1 MKKHLFLI
9 ALICSIFVA
18 CGPKPELPT
27 VTTNSVSE
35 VTDTTALCVGAVVN
49 DGNADITAK
58 GFCWSTEQ
66 NPTLENNTVMT
77 VTTREEAAD
86 DFFTATLSGLTAAT
100 EYYVRAYATNS
111 EGTAYGE
118 NINFVTLEEENS
130 DDNTGDDNTGD
141 DNTGDDNTG
150 DDNTD
155 DDNDSEIVIELPT
168 LITSD
173 VTEITET
180 TAMIS
185 CEVTNDGGASV
196 TSRGVCWSISENPT
210 IEDTHTNDGEG
221 IGVFT
226 STMTNLTPNT
236 TYYVRA
242 YATNSEGTSYGNEM
256 NFTTLEEI
264 ILELPTITDVT
275 ISEVTSNTSII
286 SAEVLTDGGAEVT
299 ERGFYW
305 GEKSSVEPNRVNV
318 GEGLGNFTYQLTG
331 LNGGTEYYVYSF
343 AKNSVGEVVGTIAY
357 FTTIENTPE
366 IEYVDMGFPSG
377 VKWATC
383 NFGATTPEG
392 YGEYY
397 AWGEIETKE
406 EYTWQNG
413 NCLTYGKELGD
424 ISGNPEYDVVA
435 AEWGGS
441 WRSPRLE
448 DMYELVTLCDW
459 IWNGKGFNVVSRIN
473 GSYIFLPAAGF
484 MNTLAANAAGTEG
497 PLDQGTWG
505 YYWTSTPYS
514 EEVEGGTNTNKRA
527 CFLQFGSGGYMTDQG
542 LRYNGFSIRPVRD

>member
-9 ALICSIFVA
+9 ALICTLLVG
-18 CGPKPELPT
+18 CKPDPVLPT
-27 VTTNSVSE
+27 VKTLG
-35 VTDTTALCVGAVVN
+35 VTEITETSALCMGDITDN
-49 DGNADITAK
+49 GNATITAK

-66 NPTLENNTVMT
+66 NPTLENGFTTEADYRRDEPVPPFYATITDLLANTT
-77 VTTREEAAD
+77 
-86 DFFTATLSGLTAAT
+86 
-100 EYYVRAYATNS
+100 YYVRAYATNS

-141 DNTGDDNTG
+141 DNEG
-150 DDNTD
+150 
-155 DDNDSEIVIELPT
+155 EIIIELPT
-168 LITSD
+168 VLTSD

-185 CEVTNDGGASV
+185 YEVASDGGANV
-196 TSRGVCWSISENPT
+196 TSRGICWSTNENPT
-210 IEDTHTNDGEG
+210 IEGTYTNDGEG
-221 IGVFT
+221 VGTFT

-264 ILELPTITDVT
+264 ILELPTVTDVT

-331 LNGGTEYYVYSF
+331 LNGGTEYYVYSY

-435 AEWGGS
+435 AKWGGN

-497 PLDQGTWG
+497 ALDQGVWG
-505 YYWTSTPYS
+505 YYWTTTPYS
-514 EEVEGGTNTNKRA
+514 EELEGGTNTNKKA
-527 CFLQFGSGGYMTDQG
+527 CFLTFSSGGYMTDQG
-542 LRYNGFSIRPVRD
+542 GRFNGFSIRPVRD

>member
-130 DDNTGDDNTGD
+130 D

>member
-130 DDNTGDDNTGD
+130 
-141 DNTGDDNTG
+141 DDNTG

-435 AEWGGS
+435 AEWGGN

-497 PLDQGTWG
+497 ALDQGVWG
-505 YYWTSTPYS
+505 YYWTTTPYS
-514 EEVEGGTNTNKRA
+514 EELEGGTNTNKKA
-527 CFLQFGSGGYMTDQG
+527 CFLTFSSGGYMTDQG
-542 LRYNGFSIRPVRD
+542 GRFNGFSIRPVRD

>member
-1 MKKHLFLI
+1 MRKHLFLI

>member
-1 MKKHLFLI
+1 MKKHFLLI

-27 VTTNSVSE
+27 VTTNSVDE
-35 VTDTTALCVGAVVN
+35 ITDTTAFCTGAVVDN
-49 DGNADITAK
+49 GNADITEK

-66 NPTLENNTVMT
+66 NPTLEDNAVAAI
-77 VTTREEAAD
+77 VTREEAAD

-118 NINFVTLEEENS
+118 NVNFVTLEKENS
-130 DDNTGDDNTGD
+130 DDNTGDDNTGDDNTGDDNEGDDNTGDDNTGD

-150 DDNTD
+150 DDNED
-155 DDNDSEIVIELPT
+155 EIIIELPT
-168 LITSD
+168 
-173 VTEITET
+173 V
-180 TAMIS
+180 
-185 CEVTNDGGASV
+185 
-196 TSRGVCWSISENPT
+196 
-210 IEDTHTNDGEG
+210 
-221 IGVFT
+221 
-226 STMTNLTPNT
+226 
-236 TYYVRA
+236 
-242 YATNSEGTSYGNEM
+242 
-256 NFTTLEEI
+256 
-264 ILELPTITDVT
+264 TDVT

-305 GEKSSVEPNRVNV
+305 GEKSSVEPNRVSV

-331 LNGGTEYYVYSF
+331 LNGGTEYYVYSY

-435 AEWGGS
+435 AEWGGN

-473 GSYIFLPAAGF
+473 GNYIFLPAAGF
-484 MNTLAANAAGTEG
+484 MNTLAADAAGTEG
-497 PLDQGTWG
+497 ALDQGVWG
-505 YYWTSTPYS
+505 YYWTTTPYS
-514 EEVEGGTNTNKRA
+514 EELEGGTNTNKKA
-527 CFLQFGSGGYMTDQG
+527 CFLTFSSGGYMTDQG
-542 LRYNGFSIRPVRD
+542 GRFNGFSIRPVRD

>member
-9 ALICSIFVA
+9 ALICTLLVG
-18 CGPKPELPT
+18 CKPDPVLPT
-27 VTTNSVSE
+27 VKTLG
-35 VTDTTALCVGAVVN
+35 VTEITETSALCMGDITDN
-49 DGNADITAK
+49 GNATITAK

-66 NPTLENNTVMT
+66 NPTLENGFTTEADYRRDEPVPPFYATITDLLANTT
-77 VTTREEAAD
+77 
-86 DFFTATLSGLTAAT
+86 
-100 EYYVRAYATNS
+100 YYVRAYATNS

-130 DDNTGDDNTGD
+130 DDNTGDDNSGDDNTGD

-150 DDNTD
+150 DDNTG
-155 DDNDSEIVIELPT
+155 DDNTGDDNTGDDNEDEIIIELPT
-168 LITSD
+168 
-173 VTEITET
+173 V
-180 TAMIS
+180 
-185 CEVTNDGGASV
+185 
-196 TSRGVCWSISENPT
+196 
-210 IEDTHTNDGEG
+210 
-221 IGVFT
+221 
-226 STMTNLTPNT
+226 
-236 TYYVRA
+236 
-242 YATNSEGTSYGNEM
+242 
-256 NFTTLEEI
+256 
-264 ILELPTITDVT
+264 TDVT

-331 LNGGTEYYVYSF
+331 LNGGTEYYVYSY

-435 AEWGGS
+435 AEWGGN

-497 PLDQGTWG
+497 ALDQGVWG
-505 YYWTSTPYS
+505 YYWTTTPYS
-514 EEVEGGTNTNKRA
+514 EELEGGTNTNKKA
-527 CFLQFGSGGYMTDQG
+527 CFLTFSSGGYMTDQG
-542 LRYNGFSIRPVRD
+542 GRFNGFSIRPVRD

>member
-118 NINFVTLEEENS
+118 NINFVTLEEENN
-130 DDNTGDDNTGD
+130 DDNTGDDNEG
-141 DNTGDDNTG
+141 
-150 DDNTD
+150 
-155 DDNDSEIVIELPT
+155 EIVIELPT

-180 TAMIS
+180 TAVIS
-185 CEVTNDGGASV
+185 YEVTSDGGANV
-196 TSRGVCWSISENPT
+196 TSRGICWSTNENPT
-210 IEDTHTNDGEG
+210 IEDAYTNDGEG
-221 IGVFT
+221 VGTFT

-264 ILELPTITDVT
+264 ILELPTVTDVT

-331 LNGGTEYYVYSF
+331 LNGGTEYYVYSY

-413 NCLTYGKELGD
+413 NCLTYGKELED

-435 AEWGGS
+435 AKWGGN

-497 PLDQGTWG
+497 ALDQGVWG
-505 YYWTSTPYS
+505 YYWTTTPYS
-514 EEVEGGTNTNKRA
+514 EELEGGTNTNKKA
-527 CFLQFGSGGYMTDQG
+527 CFLTFSSGGYMTDQG
-542 LRYNGFSIRPVRD
+542 GRFNGFSIRPVRD